1 MKKNWGDFKDVEKQ
15 HALKRRRRQLWRAPT
30 GWTEEMEAA
39 VTSSY
44 ILPEHRALL
53 GTVCQHFWSVE
64 IGMKEALK
72 GLFKGFEVRRTWFFV
87 SSLKIPGFLVN
98 I

>member
-1 MKKNWGDFKDVEKQ
+1 
-15 HALKRRRRQLWRAPT
+15 
-30 GWTEEMEAA
+30 MEAA

-72 GLFKGFEVRRTWFFV
+72 GLFKGFEVRRT
-87 SSLKIPGFLVN
+87 
-98 I
+98 